1 MTYTQAHGN
10 LWAASLTPEQHERT
24 CDYWFT
30 VTSGATSL
38 TAFSTRPGLDRWLS
52 ERGLSLE
59 GELPEAGTSG
69 FTRITGE
76 YRSVSHG
83 EHVSDDPCAGMRE
96 SESWHALR
104 PVMASATL
112 SNGRYTLALITEDDG
127 VRTVH
132 TLNPNVKTRV
142 EFDRRNAAAWLAS

>member
-10 LWAASLTPEQHERT
+10 LYAASLTPQQHAGT
-24 CDYWFT
+24 CGYWFT
-30 VTSGATSL
+30 VTSGATAH
-38 TAFSTRPGLDRWLS
+38 TAFSTRAGLDRWMA

-76 YRSVSHG
+76 YRSASHG
-83 EHVSDDPCAGMRE
+83 EFASDDPCEGMRE
-96 SESWHALR
+96 SESWRALR
-104 PVMASATL
+104 PMAASATL
-112 SNGRYTLALITEDDG
+112 SNGRYTLALITEEDG